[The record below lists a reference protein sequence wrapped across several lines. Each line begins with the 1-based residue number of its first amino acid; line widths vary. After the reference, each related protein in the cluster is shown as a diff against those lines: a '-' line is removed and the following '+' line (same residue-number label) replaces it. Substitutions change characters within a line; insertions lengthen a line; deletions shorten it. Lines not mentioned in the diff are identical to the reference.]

1 MKTIVALALMAV
13 SAGAAAQINK
23 CLDASGKVV
32 GYGNE
37 CPPGTRT
44 EASGVKVSPPPAP
57 AKSAATD
64 AAKSDKGAEKGAAKG
79 AEKGADKS
87 AGAAG
92 GKSAPESAADAKKR
106 ESEKSAGGA
115 AGGGKAAPESAA
127 EAKKRDAAKQ
137 EADAKKAAADAQN
150 KQACEESRGYLKSLQ
165 SGNRISKRDPKTG
178 ERLYMQ
184 DSEYAGEIARTQA
197 VIKANCS

>member
-1 MKTIVALALMAV
+1 MKTIVALALMAF

-57 AKSAATD
+57 AKSAD
-64 AAKSDKGAEKGAAKG
+64 AAKSDKDKDKAAK
-79 AEKGADKS
+79 
-87 AGAAG
+87 
-92 GKSAPESAADAKKR
+92 APESAADVKKR
-106 ESEKSAGGA
+106 E
-115 AGGGKAAPESAA
+115 
-127 EAKKRDAAKQ
+127 AAKQ
-137 EADAKKAAADAQN
+137 EADAKKAAAAEQN
-150 KQACEESRGYLKSLQ
+150 KAACAESQAYLKSLQ
-165 SGNRISKRDPKTG
+165 GGNRIAKRDPKTG
-178 ERLYMQ
+178 ERTFLQ
-184 DSEYAGEIARTQA
+184 DAEYAAEITKTQA